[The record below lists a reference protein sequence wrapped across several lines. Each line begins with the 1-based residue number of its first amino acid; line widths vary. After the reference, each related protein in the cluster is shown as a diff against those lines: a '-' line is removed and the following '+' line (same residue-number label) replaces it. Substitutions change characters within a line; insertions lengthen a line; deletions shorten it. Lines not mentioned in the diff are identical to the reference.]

1 MRAFLLALTLLLVP
15 MALAQGEVVAQ
26 VGPEAITREA
36 FELRYGLFVRS
47 ALAQLGLP
55 DTEEARALLAAY
67 RPAFLEALAR
77 EKALLQRAREEGLY
91 PDPAAVEARVH
102 ALKEAFPEEEALEE
116 GQEEDL
122 PVKLPAREP
131 KPHQVGPWGEGEV
144 GHVGLPLGEG
154 KKVGEQ

>member
-67 RPAFLEALAR
+67 RPAFLGGPGPGKGPPPAGPGGGAL
-77 EKALLQRAREEGLY
+77 
-91 PDPAAVEARVH
+91 P
-102 ALKEAFPEEEALEE
+102 
-116 GQEEDL
+116 
-122 PVKLPAREP
+122 
-131 KPHQVGPWGEGEV
+131 GPRRR
-144 GHVGLPLGEG
+144 
-154 KKVGEQ
+154 

>member
-1 MRAFLLALTLLLVP
+1 MLAWGMRAFLLALTLLLVP

-67 RPAFLEALAR
+67 RPAFL
-77 EKALLQRAREEGLY
+77 
-91 PDPAAVEARVH
+91 
-102 ALKEAFPEEEALEE
+102 
-116 GQEEDL
+116 
-122 PVKLPAREP
+122 
-131 KPHQVGPWGEGEV
+131 GPWPGRRPSSSGP
-144 GHVGLPLGEG
+144 GRRGSTRTPPPLRPGSTP
-154 KKVGEQ
+154 